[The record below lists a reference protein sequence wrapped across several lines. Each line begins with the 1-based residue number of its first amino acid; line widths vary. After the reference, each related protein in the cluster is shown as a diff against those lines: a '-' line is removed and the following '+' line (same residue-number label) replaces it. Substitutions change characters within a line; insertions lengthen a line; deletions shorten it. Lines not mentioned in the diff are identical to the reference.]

1 MNILEKLGIGN
12 DAGQITEKIKEFID
26 KEDLGTVKQLAD
38 NLDANTLTGILN
50 KLEPTISKVLYAL
63 LPDDMAK
70 NIIDKLEPGVK
81 NEIDKIDTTYLE
93 DIRKKAGNSNI
104 VDDVVDNV
112 KDAIGGL
119 FKQVGICGLFCE
131 FFLYKIENN
140 AVAGWHCKVIPVPNR
155 AKKKS
160 LISCLSTGRVPPK
173 HLHNQKL
180 SLRRMSSKYPR
191 KLIIYLRAFSR

>member
-26 KEDLGTVKQLAD
+26 KEDLGAVKSLAD
-38 NLDANTLTGILN
+38 NLDENTLTGILN

-81 NEIDKIDTTYLE
+81 SEIDKIDSTYLE

-119 FKQVGICGLFCE
+119 FK
-131 FFLYKIENN
+131 
-140 AVAGWHCKVIPVPNR
+140 
-155 AKKKS
+155 
-160 LISCLSTGRVPPK
+160 
-173 HLHNQKL
+173 
-180 SLRRMSSKYPR
+180 
-191 KLIIYLRAFSR
+191 

>member
-26 KEDLGTVKQLAD
+26 KEDLGAVKSLAD

-81 NEIDKIDTTYLE
+81 SEIDKIDTTYLE

-112 KDAIGGL
+112 KDAIGGRTDN
-119 FKQVGICGLFCE
+119 FE
-131 FFLYKIENN
+131 
-140 AVAGWHCKVIPVPNR
+140 
-155 AKKKS
+155 
-160 LISCLSTGRVPPK
+160 ST
-173 HLHNQKL
+173 LCTL
-180 SLRRMSSKYPR
+180 
-191 KLIIYLRAFSR
+191 A